1 MSINRKELGI
11 FVEVFRIIKD
21 AKRLLL
27 VFCKAVYVKV
37 QQMNMETGVNMINM
51 TGNVNEKLRKR
62 KVGKRK
68 TKTSA
73 VLESICLRI
82 FRRKLAPTS
91 LGMCENL
98 REKSQFNFNNFR

>member
-68 TKTSA
+68 TKTS
-73 VLESICLRI
+73 VLESICLRS
-82 FRRKLAPTS
+82 FRTKLAPTS
-91 LGMCENL
+91 LGMYENL